1 VKSTREDGGGS
12 AEVLLNWLPLGAG
25 GHVVAFNGR
34 VFEAICAHRQRRPPA
49 PLFHAAL
56 SLRLGT
62 TSYVIEM
69 GPVWGNTAAERGVV
83 VEGPVG
89 LPVLG
94 RSRLFRYEVR
104 AWRGGS
110 IPDLTFA
117 VGEPTVMSR
126 DPAQAANLLALAHQV
141 PPLTWGRDELGL
153 GEMWNSNSLVAWLLL
168 GSGHD
173 LRHISP
179 PARGRAPGWD
189 SGITLALRTRGRAD
203 HRGIEERL
211 RRGHRPQASSPRRRE
226 SLSPD

>member
-1 VKSTREDGGGS
+1 VNPTPENGDGS
-12 AEVLLNWLPLGAG
+12 AQVLLHWLPLGAG

-34 VFEAICAHRQRRPPA
+34 VYEAIWARRQHRRPA

-56 SLRLGT
+56 SLRLGKA
-62 TSYVIEM
+62 SYVIEM
-69 GPVWGNTAAERGVV
+69 GPVWGNAAAERGVV

-89 LPVLG
+89 LPALG

-110 IPDLTFA
+110 IPDLTYA

-126 DPAQAANLLALAHQV
+126 DSARAANLLALVRQV

-168 GSGHD
+168 RSGHD
-173 LRHISP
+173 LRHTRP
-179 PARGRAPGWD
+179 PARGRAPGWA
-189 SGITLALRTRGRAD
+189 SGIALALSMD
-203 HRGIEERL
+203 DIEQAGSRL
-211 RRGHRPQASSPRRRE
+211 SST
-226 SLSPD
+226 

>member
-1 VKSTREDGGGS
+1 VTPTPEGGDRS

-34 VFEAICAHRQRRPPA
+34 VYEAICARRQRRPPA

-62 TSYVIEM
+62 ASYVIEM
-69 GPVWGNTAAERGVV
+69 GPVWGNAAAERGVV

-117 VGEPTVMSR
+117 VGEPAVMSR
-126 DPAQAANLLALAHQV
+126 DPARAACLLTLVHQV

-168 GSGHD
+168 RSGHE
-173 LRHISP
+173 LRHVEP
-179 PARGRAPGWD
+179 PDGGRAPGWG
-189 SGITLALRTRGRAD
+189 SGVALALR
-203 HRGIEERL
+203 
-211 RRGHRPQASSPRRRE
+211 
-226 SLSPD
+226 

>member
-1 VKSTREDGGGS
+1 MTPTPEGGDRS

-34 VFEAICAHRQRRPPA
+34 VYEAICARRQRRPPA

-62 TSYVIEM
+62 ASYVIEM
-69 GPVWGNTAAERGVV
+69 GPVWGNAAAERGVV

-117 VGEPTVMSR
+117 VGEPAVMSR
-126 DPAQAANLLALAHQV
+126 DPARAACLLTLVHQV

-168 GSGHD
+168 RSGHE
-173 LRHISP
+173 LRHVEP
-179 PARGRAPGWD
+179 PDGGRAPGWG
-189 SGITLALRTRGRAD
+189 SGVALALR
-203 HRGIEERL
+203 
-211 RRGHRPQASSPRRRE
+211 
-226 SLSPD
+226 

>member
-1 VKSTREDGGGS
+1 MNPTPENGGGS

-34 VFEAICAHRQRRPPA
+34 VYEAICARRQHRRRA

-56 SLRLGT
+56 SLRLGKA
-62 TSYVIEM
+62 SYVIEM
-69 GPVWGNTAAERGVV
+69 GPVWGNASAERGVV

-89 LPVLG
+89 LPALG
-94 RSRLFRYEVR
+94 QSRLFRYEVR

-126 DPAQAANLLALAHQV
+126 DPARAANLLALVRQV
-141 PPLTWGRDELGL
+141 PPLTWGRDELSL

-168 GSGHD
+168 RSGHD
-173 LRHISP
+173 LRHTRP
-179 PARGRAPGWD
+179 PTRGRAPGWG
-189 SGITLALRTRGRAD
+189 SGIALALSMDDSVQAGS
-203 HRGIEERL
+203 
-211 RRGHRPQASSPRRRE
+211 RPSST
-226 SLSPD
+226 